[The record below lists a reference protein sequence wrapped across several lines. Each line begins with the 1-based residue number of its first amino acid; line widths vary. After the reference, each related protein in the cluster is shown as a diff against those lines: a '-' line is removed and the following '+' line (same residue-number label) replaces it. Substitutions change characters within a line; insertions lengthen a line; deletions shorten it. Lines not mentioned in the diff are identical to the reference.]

1 MGVRSWSFVRGGPSF
16 VGGGGSS
23 SSARARGR
31 WSWWAFVADGGRWVV
46 VVRERGAVVCGWG
59 VVVVRASSRVVDVV
73 GARCALWFVVRG

>member
-16 VGGGGSS
+16 VGGGG
-23 SSARARGR
+23 RRRPRELEGGGR
-31 WSWWAFVADGGRWVV
+31 GGRWVV